1 MELLPFGNTGL
12 QVSRLG
18 LGAGQVGDVRLDE
31 AQAAHLLNLALDL
44 GITLIDTARGYS
56 LSERRIGQH
65 LARRRS
71 EFVLST
77 KVGYGVTGH
86 ADWTYGAVLN
96 GIAEARQTLRAEVID
111 IVHLHSCDVAVLER
125 GEALD
130 ALDEAQR
137 RGWIRARAYSG
148 ENEALA
154 WAIRSGRFDS
164 IECSINICDQRALDS
179 LIPEAQARGL
189 GVIAKRPLAN
199 APWKYA
205 ERPTGHYVEEY
216 WWRWTTM
223 QPDLHG
229 LPPDELALRF
239 TAFQPGVHTSIAGTA
254 NPANL
259 RRNVDIVARGPLP
272 ADQVAELRA
281 LFAAKDPGWWVG
293 QV

>member
-1 MELLPFGNTGL
+1 MEKHPFGNTGL
-12 QVSRLG
+12 HVSRLG
-18 LGAGQVGDVRLDE
+18 LGAGQVGDVRLEE
-31 AQAAHLLNLALDL
+31 AEAAHLLNLALDL
-44 GITLIDTARGYS
+44 GLNLIDTARGYS

-65 LARRRS
+65 LARRRG

-77 KVGYGVTGH
+77 KVGYGVAGH
-86 ADWTYGAVLN
+86 PDWTYGAVLH
-96 GIAEARQTLRAEVID
+96 GLEEARQTLRTEVID
-111 IVHLHSCDVAVLER
+111 IAHLHSCDLAALQR
-125 GEALD
+125 GEVLD

-154 WAIRSGRFDS
+154 FAIHSGRFDS
-164 IECSINICDQRALDS
+164 VECSVNVCDQRVLDN

-199 APWKYA
+199 APWKYTTQ
-205 ERPTGHYVEEY
+205 PTGQYVEEY

-223 QPDLHG
+223 QPDLRG
-229 LPPDELALRF
+229 LPADEVALRF
-239 TAFQPGVHTSIAGTA
+239 AAYQPGVSVIITGTA

-259 RRNVDIVARGPLP
+259 RRNADLVARGPLP
-272 ADQVAELRA
+272 ADHVADLRA
-281 LFAAKDPGWWVG
+281 RFAAKDPGWWVG